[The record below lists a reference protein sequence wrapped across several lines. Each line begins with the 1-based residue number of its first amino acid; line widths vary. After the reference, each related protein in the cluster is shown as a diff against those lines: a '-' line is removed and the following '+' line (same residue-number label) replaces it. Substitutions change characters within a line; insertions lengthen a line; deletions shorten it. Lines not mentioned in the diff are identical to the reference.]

1 MGNSY
6 NYDTVTTTSQQSPVL
21 TLTILGILLLFLL
34 MTVIGRWKVYKK
46 AGRHGIASI
55 IPVWNEITFFQA
67 GSGNGWTGAICVLLS
82 VALGAFWYVV
92 NQLSANPT
100 LISMANSNNT
110 VVTAILGASMAT
122 ILLLLWFNISNTH
135 KLSKNFGKGLGT
147 TLGLIFLPEIFY
159 LVLGFGRT
167 EYSQGSN
174 QEEFPVEDFEP
185 SENTLDSFEES
196 TEAFEDIRDTQPQRT
211 PQKNHQESFPKERR
225 ESFERAY
232 QEGDSRIHR
241 AKYNKSGEDNRRK
254 CRTNNPQRNN
264 VSQEGRKSSG
274 SASRYTR
281 SNQNISNKSS
291 KEPVKTSRQNLQRS
305 QSKGRY
311 NSTQHQ
317 ERHGRYSR

>member
-1 MGNSY
+1 MGKSY

-21 TLTILGILLLFLL
+21 TLIILGISLLFLL

-46 AGRHGIASI
+46 AGRYGIASI
-55 IPVWNEITFFQA
+55 IPVWNEITFFQV
-67 GSGNGWTGAICVLLS
+67 GSGNGWTGAVCVLLS

-159 LVLGFGRT
+159 LVLGFGRA
-167 EYSQGSN
+167 EYSIGSD
-174 QEEFPVEDFEP
+174 QEDAAAEDFEP
-185 SENTLDSFEES
+185 SENALDIIDEN
-196 TEAFEDIRDTQPQRT
+196 TEAFEDIRDAQPQRT
-211 PQKNHQESFPKERR
+211 PQRNHQESFPKEHR
-225 ESFERAY
+225 ESFERVS
-232 QEGDSRIHR
+232 QEGDSRMHR
-241 AKYNKSGEDNRRK
+241 DKYNKSGEDDRRK
-254 CRTNNPQRNN
+254 YRTNSPQTNN

-281 SNQNISNKSS
+281 ANQSTTNKTS
-291 KEPVKTSRQNLQRS
+291 KEPVKTSRQNPRRS
-305 QSKGRY
+305 QNNGRY
-311 NSTQHQ
+311 DSTQPRK
-317 ERHGRYSR
+317 RHGRYSR